1 MNQKDRI
8 PNEADMA
15 IQNFVYQPLRTPP
28 KTELFKG
35 AKKTQ
40 NDILGSAQ

>member
-1 MNQKDRI
+1 MDKRDRFA
-8 PNEADMA
+8 NDTDLA

-40 NDILGSAQ
+40 NEILGRAQ